1 MHEGEGN
8 GPETRL
14 AVDVLYD
21 LVYLDDHNRESEV
34 PGEDVRSVGRG
45 RHKDNLLPRQESAA
59 KRGERS
65 EFPETKTDGGI
76 GTVDGQVGVE
86 NDQ

>member
-8 GPETRL
+8 GPETRI

-21 LVYLDDHNRESEV
+21 LVYLDDNNRESEV
-34 PGEDVRSVGRG
+34 PGEDVRSVGRE
-45 RHKDNLLPRQESAA
+45 RHTYNLLPRQESAA

-65 EFPETKTDGGI
+65 DLPETKMDGGI